1 MIVNESSGMAVETIG
16 NLIHKIEHMPQT
28 VGVAWLLSSAIY
40 TTYATNRF
48 LEYKS
53 PTLSPRTEHST
64 KRFLSIPAHKFKSV
78 TRPTLLTLCR
88 FGGSLLLGLVAHTDF
103 RIMDRV
109 KETIRA
115 APAFFLPALFLFTA
129 NFSNAIS
136 LHRIGISL
144 TYTSKC
150 AIPLI
155 TAILS
160 LLIDGPKALPHGLAL
175 ASLLPIAC
183 GIAAASWHSPTFEGV
198 GFAAAMLSAT
208 AQSALNVSSKRAMMK
223 AGIRGASSQRVMV
236 AVGLLI
242 AAVVT
247 AVEIFTS
254 DRKIREF
261 DDDREGEP
269 ISLYVMAVT
278 AYHIEY
284 VLSFMFVKLV
294 SPVTFG
300 ACDAVRRLSIILSG
314 RAMFGGKPLTPL
326 NIGGIGLALLGALCY
341 SIATSATKS

>member
-1 MIVNESSGMAVETIG
+1 MSESSGAALETVG
-16 NLIHKIEHMPQT
+16 SFIHKVEHMPQT
-28 VGVAWLLSSAIY
+28 VGLAWLLSSAIY

-48 LEYKS
+48 LEYEA
-53 PTLSPRTEHST
+53 PALSPRSNPSR
-64 KRFLSIPAHKFKSV
+64 KGLLSVPAHKFKAV
-78 TRPTLLTLCR
+78 TRPTLLTICR

-103 RIMDRV
+103 CIMDRV

-115 APAFFLPALFLFTA
+115 APAFFLPAVFLFTA

-155 TAILS
+155 TAVLS

-183 GIAAASWHSPTFEGV
+183 GIAAASWHSPTFEGL

-208 AQSALNVSSKRAMMK
+208 AQSALNVSSKRAMLK

-242 AAVVT
+242 SAIVT
-247 AVEIFTS
+247 AMEIVTS
-254 DRKIREF
+254 DHKISDSNTE
-261 DDDREGEP
+261 REGEP
-269 ISLYVMAVT
+269 IGMYIMAVT

-294 SPVTFG
+294 SPVTYG